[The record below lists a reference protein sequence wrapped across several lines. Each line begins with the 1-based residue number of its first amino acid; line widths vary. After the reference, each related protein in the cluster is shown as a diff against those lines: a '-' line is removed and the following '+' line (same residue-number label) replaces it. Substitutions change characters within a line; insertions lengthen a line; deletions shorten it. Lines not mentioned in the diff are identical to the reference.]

1 MHAKL
6 VVVGGNAG
14 APQFELQ
21 LPAIIGRSRQTDVT
35 LEHPLIS
42 RHHCEVFESSGQLML
57 RDLGSRNGTYLG
69 QTRLAESPL
78 PVQPG
83 DQFTIGPVTFRA
95 EYPPEGRGPGDSGP
109 HDPVSRDTD
118 SRDTAPR
125 DSGPHA
131 IAPRG
136 IVGPRDGIPGN
147 PQRPPRETDSTLRR
161 VVWKRL

>member
-14 APQFELQ
+14 APQFDLQ

-69 QTRLAESPL
+69 ETRLAESPL

-95 EYPPEGRGPGDSGP
+95 EYPPEGRDPENGSQDS
-109 HDPVSRDTD
+109 V
-118 SRDTAPR
+118 PR
-125 DSGPHA
+125 DSSARDSGSHP
-131 IAPRG
+131 ISPRG
-136 IVGPRDGIPGN
+136 IVGPREDLPGN